1 MKVSKDK
8 ETVVVNKEKLEAILD
23 SLEASLVLFEQ
34 YLCEQ
39 IVEDVN
45 TGKDYD
51 YASNTLFQLCEWKHG
66 IEPLVAIKDQLNMKK
81 TSVLKHR
88 EELLKKN
95 NKIDFKTD
103 EKDKLIKELSDDV
116 VELTTQDETFTNC
129 FGEKM
134 KRTKQ

>member
-23 SLEASLVLFEQ
+23 SLEASLVLFEHEEE

-88 EELLKKN
+88 EEL
-95 NKIDFKTD
+95 
-103 EKDKLIKELSDDV
+103 
-116 VELTTQDETFTNC
+116 
-129 FGEKM
+129 
-134 KRTKQ
+134 